1 MIWRAPEKNV
11 IPICEE
17 LGIGFVPWWPL
28 ACQLLTGA
36 IDVNTRFAPG
46 DIRANT
52 SRYSP
57 ENLPENLKLVDLI
70 KIWAIQKQASPAQ
83 ISLAWLLAQK
93 PWIVPIPGTTEMSHM
108 LQNIGADNV
117 KFTKAE
123 LMEFNKQLDTI
134 PIVGERLPAFIQ
146 AMSGV
151 EAPLKK

>member
-1 MIWRAPEKNV
+1 
-11 IPICEE
+11 
-17 LGIGFVPWWPL
+17 
-28 ACQLLTGA
+28 
-36 IDVNTRFAPG
+36 
-46 DIRANT
+46 
-52 SRYSP
+52 
-57 ENLPENLKLVDLI
+57 
-70 KIWAIQKQASPAQ
+70 
-83 ISLAWLLAQK
+83 
-93 PWIVPIPGTTEMSHM
+93 M